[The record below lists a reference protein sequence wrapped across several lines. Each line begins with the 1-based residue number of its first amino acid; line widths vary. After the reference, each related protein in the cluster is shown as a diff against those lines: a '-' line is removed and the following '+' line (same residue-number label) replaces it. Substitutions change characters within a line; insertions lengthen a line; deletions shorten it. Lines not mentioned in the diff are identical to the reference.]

1 MLTLDSCSPRAGTMF
16 VNIGTSP
23 GDGEGDADGLIEAD
37 GLRVGDSDVD
47 GLSEADGLIDGDGD
61 GASVPVPVSVV
72 ALVPLVALLVTDRVL
87 L

>member
-23 GDGEGDADGLIEAD
+23 GDGEGD
-37 GLRVGDSDVD
+37 
-47 GLSEADGLIDGDGD
+47 ADGLIDGDGD